1 MSDPEKHHHTSP
13 SHEPTLKRSIGLV
26 GIIGLGLSIVNGW
39 VAMSSTIVIGLGQ
52 GGAPLILYGILGTT
66 AVNVFLILTIAE
78 LASAYPTAG
87 GQYVWSAILSQLS
100 SSASDGA
107 SAPLEREQEQGKKQP
122 RYPLSFIVGWA
133 TVYEWIVI
141 VTAVAIICSQT
152 VFGLVTT
159 FNPSFQVERWQV
171 FLILFLINTN
181 AALANIFF
189 THRMKGVGTFFLFFS
204 TTVYVAILI
213 TCPASAP
220 THQSSA
226 FVWTHWQNAIGWD
239 NKFVVAATGLV
250 NPGFIWSG
258 LDGAVHIAEDCLD
271 PARVVP
277 LALFSSIGIGFVTA
291 FSFSI
296 ALLYSVQDIDAAA
309 ASELPFLTI
318 IVQATNSR
326 VAGAIFMTCFLAVV
340 SLMTNSIQMASSRL
354 IWSFARDNALPFSS
368 ALSHVH
374 PRLRVPVL
382 PVIVSWAGVTVLGC
396 LYIASSTVYNSIIS
410 CCIILQ
416 NFSFAIVA
424 AQLLYRKRRF
434 NENRWLKLGWVGW
447 VANIITI
454 VWFTFSTVMW
464 LFPLEPNPTGS
475 TMNYSVA
482 VLGAMAIIATLDW
495 VFYARKHFRGPS
507 DATMVALEAES
518 PHGVESKSEVE
529 HAEARVI

>member
-1 MSDPEKHHHTSP
+1 MEATEKRDLAP
-13 SHEPTLKRSIGLV
+13 AEPTLKRSIGLV

-87 GQYVWSAILSQLS
+87 GQYVWSAILSKLS
-100 SSASDGA
+100 SSSG
-107 SAPLEREQEQGKKQP
+107 G
-122 RYPLSFIVGWA
+122 RYPLSFVVGWA

-141 VTAVAIICSQT
+141 VTAVAIICAQT

-159 FNPSFQVERWQV
+159 FNPAFAVQRWQV
-171 FLILFLINTN
+171 FLVLFLVNSN
-181 AALANIFF
+181 AALANILF
-189 THRMKGVGTFFLFFS
+189 TARMRGVGTFFLFFS

-213 TCPASAP
+213 ACPAAAP
-220 THQSSA
+220 AHQPSS
-226 FVWTHWQNAIGWD
+226 FVWTHWQNAVGWD
-239 NKFVVAATGLV
+239 SKFVVAATGLV

-258 LDGAVHIAEDCLD
+258 LDGAVHIAEDCLN

-291 FSFSI
+291 FSFSV

-309 ASELPFLTI
+309 AAELPFLTI
-318 IVQATNSR
+318 IVQATGSR
-326 VAGAIFMTCFLAVV
+326 VAGAVFMTCFLAVV

-354 IWSFARDNALPFSS
+354 IWSFARDNALPFSA

-382 PVIVSWAGVTVLGC
+382 PVIASWAGVTILGV

-424 AQLLYRKRRF
+424 AQLLYRRRQF
-434 NENRWLKLGWVGW
+434 NPARWLNLGWLGW
-447 VANIITI
+447 VANVVTI
-454 VWFTFSTVMW
+454 VWFLFSTVMW
-464 LFPLEPNPTGS
+464 LFPLEPHPTAS
-475 TMNYSVA
+475 TMSESV
-482 VLGAMAIIATLDW
+482 
-495 VFYARKHFRGPS
+495 RG
-507 DATMVALEAES
+507 
-518 PHGVESKSEVE
+518 
-529 HAEARVI
+529 

>member
-1 MSDPEKHHHTSP
+1 MSDPTLEKNTHAA
-13 SHEPTLKRSIGLV
+13 HEPTLKRSIGLV

-52 GGAPLILYGILGTT
+52 GGAPLILYGIIGTT

-87 GQYVWSAILSQLS
+87 GQYVWSAILSKLSQS
-100 SSASDGA
+100 SSETDGKV
-107 SAPLEREQEQGKKQP
+107 R

-159 FNPSFQVERWQV
+159 FNPGFEVQRWQV
-171 FLILFLINTN
+171 FLILFLVNTN
-181 AALANIFF
+181 AAIANIFF
-189 THRMKGVGTFFLFFS
+189 TARMRGIGTFFLFFS

-213 TCPASAP
+213 TVPATAP
-220 THQSSA
+220 THQSSS
-226 FVWTHWQNAIGWD
+226 FVWTQWQNAIGWD

-258 LDGAVHIAEDCLD
+258 LDGAVHIAEDCLN

-277 LALFSSIGIGFVTA
+277 MALFSSIGIGFITA

-309 ASELPFLTI
+309 AAELPFLTI
-318 IVQATNSR
+318 IVQATGSR
-326 VAGAIFMTCFLAVV
+326 AAGAVFMTCFLAVV

-354 IWSFARDNALPFSS
+354 IWSFARDNALPFST

-382 PVIVSWAGVTVLGC
+382 PVIVSWAGVTILGC
-396 LYIASSTVYNSIIS
+396 LYIASDTVYNSIIS

-424 AQLLYRKRRF
+424 TQLLFRKRKF
-434 NENRWLKLGWVGW
+434 NENRWLKLGALGW

-454 VWFTFSTVMW
+454 IWFLFTTVMW
-464 LFPLEPNPTGS
+464 LFPLEPHPTGS

-482 VLGAMAIIATLDW
+482 VLGAMAIIAALDW

-507 DATMVALEAES
+507 EATMVAIEDEI
-518 PHGVESKSEVE
+518 PYEVKGEVE
-529 HAEARVI
+529 HVAPVN